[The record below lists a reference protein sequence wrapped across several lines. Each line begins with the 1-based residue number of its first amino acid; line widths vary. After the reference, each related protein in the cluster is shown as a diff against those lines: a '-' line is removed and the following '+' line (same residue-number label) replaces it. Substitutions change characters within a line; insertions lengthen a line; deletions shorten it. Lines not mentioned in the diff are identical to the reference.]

1 MAVLPP
7 LLAAISQNNS
17 GTIFPVELSILHP
30 LLTTISQDNRWTI
43 LAVILAV
50 PQPFFTAVISGDSG
64 VVTVSMEFPVLVPL
78 LIVL

>member
-1 MAVLPP
+1 M
-7 LLAAISQNNS
+7 
-17 GTIFPVELSILHP
+17 ELSILHP
-30 LLTTISQDNRWTI
+30 LLTTISQDNHWTI